1 MTTVRTRNERAR
13 IALGRGSNPRVEVG
27 GQGSYLGGETDA
39 GLRPLMTEVFI
50 GLFAGP
56 KKARPYSLL
65 PSGC

>member
-1 MTTVRTRNERAR
+1 MHSEGEAIRALR
-13 IALGRGSNPRVEVG
+13 LEGR
-27 GQGSYLGGETDA
+27 GSYLGGETDA